1 MNIKINL
8 LPVVKKKRK
17 YEDTNLIIIFIFFII
32 VLALIYF
39 FYYTRVNTLNNNL
52 ITLQANINKLK
63 DMENLKN
70 EKIKSDSLINYY
82 INTIT
87 KLTKNQYK
95 FSDFFN
101 TLKEEFPKYAYITSL
116 DVDLETKV
124 IRINGETDDFYN
136 LGRLMN
142 YIKDSKII
150 SNPYLSNFS
159 RTEDPQ
165 TKLTKTTFTIIGI
178 LKTGGGQWRGY
189 RNILYL
195 FLFLY

>member
-39 FYYTRVNTLNNNL
+39 FYYTRINTLNNNL

-124 IRINGETDDFYN
+124 IRVNGETDDFYN

-165 TKLTKTTFTIIGI
+165 TKSTKTTFTIIGT
-178 LKTGGGQWRGY
+178 LKTGGEQ
-189 RNILYL
+189 
-195 FLFLY
+195 